1 MPFQKKPTNYND
13 EHKERFVFLLS
24 FGTFDLFGCFT
35 GHLVVHLLIF
45 IGYETILCHNASC
58 NLSQTFIAAI
68 TTVVTIAEILK
79 KNGLA
84 IEKSKNLHLLILKSF
99 SILDECEYFD
109 TDCLWNKAEVLTS
122 TVGTK
127 DDNKGRVVQK
137 AKVGLDSYHLY
148 SLLLDVE
155 TEYTFILISIFP
167 CLLF

>member
-99 SILDECEYFD
+99 PSLMSVNNLIPIVY
-109 TDCLWNKAEVLTS
+109 
-122 TVGTK
+122 GTK
-127 DDNKGRVVQK
+127 QKFWHLQLARRTITKGVLSKR
-137 AKVGLDSYHLY
+137 
-148 SLLLDVE
+148 
-155 TEYTFILISIFP
+155 P
-167 CLLF
+167 R